1 MRELFGTTKKH
12 LSLLLLLLLLLLL
25 AEFGLTF
32 LLVREVAY
40 YFSREVKQTGK
51 KEI

>member
-1 MRELFGTTKKH
+1 MI
-12 LSLLLLLLLLLLL
+12 

-32 LLVREVAY
+32 LLVLEVAY
-40 YFSREVKQTGK
+40 YFSREMKQTGK